1 MSQFE
6 PHSPRELRAQI
17 KHYFSRVLYH
27 IGQENKHSAALNA
40 SRLAHF
46 GLRLLEHPQIKLEL
60 AKAHALEE
68 AVAEFD
74 RIEAE
79 EKAREEADAAV
90 VAKLTAPPEDKSKTE
105 KLAELAFQYEK
116 PQEKEEI

>member
-1 MSQFE
+1 MPFE
-6 PHSPRELRAQI
+6 PHSPRELRAQV
-17 KHYFSRVLYH
+17 KYHFSLV
-27 IGQENKHSAALNA
+27 QSAIEKQNERDAAFYAN
-40 SRLAHF
+40 RLAHF
-46 GLRLLEHPQIKLEL
+46 GLRLLEHPQIKLEF

-90 VAKLTAPPEDKSKTE
+90 VAKLTAPQEDESKTE

-116 PQEKEEI
+116 PQEGEG